1 MPVFIIRAVR
11 SSERDLTRR
20 IVDRWPFEVPNLQ
33 AAQDIADET
42 KLGDVWDEADLF
54 EIVDFAGKIRASRFY
69 TKPGEKR
76 AAWIVR

>member
-11 SSERDLTRR
+11 SSERDMARR

-42 KLGDVWDEADLF
+42 VLGDVWDAADCF
-54 EIVDFAGKIRASRFY
+54 EIVDFTGKIRAARLY

-76 AAWIVR
+76 TAWIVK